1 MWPAKLYIPDGVS
14 EIMDQLGMMML
25 ASPTFVDGTGYFPY
39 RNIHVVFLQLNEG
52 LRLIRGTLGDE
63 RYLKLLEMSDR
74 MRAHFEADPE
84 NKSDDTLK
92 WREIIYEMESLLTK
106 KVRKS

>member
-1 MWPAKLYIPDGVS
+1 MWPARLYIPQGVS
-14 EIMDQLGMMML
+14 EVMDQLGMMTL
-25 ASPTFVDGTGYFPY
+25 KSPTFVDNTGYFPY

-74 MRAHFEADPE
+74 MRAHFEADAE
-84 NKSDDTLK
+84 NRTDDTLK
-92 WREIIYEMESLLTK
+92 GRDIIYEMESLLL
-106 KVRKS
+106 RKAPKS